1 MIKSRARNKYKIS
14 LKIIIIIITII
25 MVVMIM
31 SIYTFSRFYQNG
43 DQTMAEDGWVNV
55 ELHYI
60 GSAKTDW
67 MKRDGKVIDYEPW
80 LRTEGELTYTYLDYY
95 LLHKYSNYLAYD
107 KLFEFYDVDFDSQ
120 SAFGKGGDSYYV
132 FSLGRKLEWLQYNP
146 DEISQFGG
154 VKNRAGKEWSAE
166 VEEDTVYFYEFEYSG
181 EHHLADVSM
190 EF

>member
-1 MIKSRARNKYKIS
+1 MKRRARNINKIS
-14 LKIIIIIITII
+14 LKTIIIIITII
-25 MVVMIM
+25 LIVIVM

-43 DQTMAEDGWVNV
+43 DQTMAGDGWVNV

-67 MKRDGKVIDYEPW
+67 MKISDIVIDYEPW

-95 LLHKYSNYLAYD
+95 FLYDYSHYLID
-107 KLFEFYDVDFDSQ
+107 NQWFEFYDLDFAPQ
-120 SAFGKGGDSYYV
+120 SALEKGGNSHYV
-132 FSLGRKLEWLQYNP
+132 LSLGRKLEWLQYNP
-146 DEISQFGG
+146 NEISDFGG
-154 VKNRAGKEWSAE
+154 VINRAGKEWSAE

-181 EHHLADVSM
+181 IKHLADVSM